1 MTQSDLDAQAFM
13 EGLDA
18 LVARISWL
26 QPRHARAARKARGRR
41 TVSRQF
47 MLTTATSVEQSEELQ
62 RMKKLDPAVTRLVFQ
77 DDAAWKPAIDKVA
90 VLLSN
95 LKFSL
100 EIRKAD
106 VAEASLQIFHIA
118 QGLARDPD
126 GAGLESVVENMRRDL
141 GRKGR
146 GSKVNPAPA
155 EAVSTGRKR
164 TKKRKR

>member
-1 MTQSDLDAQAFM
+1 M

-90 VLLSN
+90 ALLSN

-118 QGLARDPD
+118 QGLARDPA
-126 GAGLESVVENMRRDL
+126 GAGLESAVENMRRDL

-146 GSKVNPAPA
+146 GSKVNPATA
-155 EAVSTGRKR
+155 EAVAGAGTNRKSAK
-164 TKKRKR
+164 KKRKR